1 MPHGGKRNG
10 KRKGFFS
17 CRLHNSLRMFRTAHN
32 ALRVFLLAKFVT
44 FFSPPI
50 NRLRPA
56 TNFPEPSPFFL
67 LNAPRLKKKS
77 GFQKNFSPDFLAYGR
92 RNITTPKGQGKNS
105 KRYAVDD
112 NIPREKHKA
121 DMRRRR

>member
-1 MPHGGKRNG
+1 MAGRAVGKEGGSPHAACITLLGCSGRRITLFG
-10 KRKGFFS
+10 VFS
-17 CRLHNSLRMFRTAHN
+17 
-32 ALRVFLLAKFVT
+32 LAKFVT

-112 NIPREKHKA
+112 NITREKHKA
-121 DMRRRR
+121 DMRRR